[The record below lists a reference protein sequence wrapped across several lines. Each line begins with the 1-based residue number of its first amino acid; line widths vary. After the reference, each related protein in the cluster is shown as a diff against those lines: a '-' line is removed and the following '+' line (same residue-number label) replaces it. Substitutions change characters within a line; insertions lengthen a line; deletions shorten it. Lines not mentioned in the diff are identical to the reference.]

1 MQKKKNMIPDTEENN
16 KALLPLDRNLKCL
29 SRGILIGFDVC
40 RII

>member
-1 MQKKKNMIPDTEENN
+1 MQKKKENIPDTEEKN